1 MKNILILKSENLVK
15 LNIVNNIVDFCMFM
29 ENNHRLENFG
39 DLVFSI
45 ASCFTDDN
53 LPTKQENSKMMMEDL
68 TTVNTNME
76 I

>member
-1 MKNILILKSENLVK
+1 
-15 LNIVNNIVDFCMFM
+15 MFM

-53 LPTKQENSKMMMEDL
+53 LPTKQEKSKLMMEDL
-68 TTVNTNME
+68 TTVNTNMA

>member
-1 MKNILILKSENLVK
+1 MKNILILKSEILLK
-15 LNIVNNIVDFCMFM
+15 LNIVYNIVDFCMFM

-53 LPTKQENSKMMMEDL
+53 LPTKQE
-68 TTVNTNME
+68 
-76 I
+76 

>member
-53 LPTKQENSKMMMEDL
+53 LPTKQEKSKMMMEDL
-68 TTVNTNME
+68 TTVNTNMA